1 MFTPSKLNRIAL
13 AVAVS
18 IGFATPVFAQE
29 TSSGL
34 SGKVVTPAGAP
45 AAGTAVKIIHVPS
58 GTVRNTVVNASGS
71 FNLKGLRVGGP
82 YQIIVD
88 SDTFQ
93 DTTVDGVFLELGET
107 FDVNVALEANQDIEV
122 INVTASQ
129 VSTSVFGSNS
139 PGSVFNLS
147 DLENAPAIN
156 RDIKDVIRTDPR
168 IYIDESRSDSVQCAG
183 ASLVLIV

>member
-71 FNLKGLRVGGP
+71 FNLKGLRVGVLTKSLW
-82 YQIIVD
+82 ILIR
-88 SDTFQ
+88 SKILRL
-93 DTTVDGVFLELGET
+93 TVYF
-107 FDVNVALEANQDIEV
+107 
-122 INVTASQ
+122 
-129 VSTSVFGSNS
+129 
-139 PGSVFNLS
+139 
-147 DLENAPAIN
+147 
-156 RDIKDVIRTDPR
+156 
-168 IYIDESRSDSVQCAG
+168 
-183 ASLVLIV
+183 